1 MEAVRAKC
9 DQIISD
15 YRDVA
20 EEAIRCLDEGFENA
34 MTVMT
39 LPAGMRRFFRT
50 SNHIERLNKE
60 LKRRSKVIGIFPSE
74 DSLIRLIG
82 SVLLEQNSLCQVRK
96 AIFSKKAYQDMLGSD
111 VREKL
116 HLIAEEQTALLAA

>member
-1 MEAVRAKC
+1 MEAARAKR

-39 LPAGMRRFFRT
+39 LPAGMWRFFRT

-60 LKRRSKVIGIFPSE
+60 LKRRSKVIGIFSSE